1 MALFPKAE
9 FKVLVDDGRVVSG
22 KKLDGVLVLVA
33 PEDIPRAEH
42 VDLIFRSTAWA
53 GYGSGKNR
61 GVVRRQMFLAPLK
74 HDLIKGIPLPKGE
87 HRYPF
92 SIDVPPWLPPG
103 LAGPDC
109 GIQHEIEA
117 RLDVDWAKD
126 PVTTLVPRVELPATQ
141 GFREPRGTRS
151 PNGFHAEIVLEV
163 TLGSTVITQGETLSG
178 EVALRSGHGARFDA
192 VVLSMRSSVAVP
204 MGRGDR
210 RQGAGTAI
218 RIPAEM
224 LRAGEP
230 VAFSFPPN
238 PHLPPSYRTGF
249 LNHDVV
255 LDVSVDIPWA
265 TDPSFEIKLSV
276 LPHGSIMHGEAS
288 KAPVGS
294 ERLRRNAAAMAQA
307 TGLAVARPPGLV
319 EGSVGPVVL
328 RIDDV
333 AREGHLG
340 LGAEL
345 SFPDLELG
353 ITFRPLG
360 ALEGFRDS
368 PLLPEGSRIRDKYLL
383 RCKPEDERPP
393 VPDDVLRAFFA
404 ALFAGF
410 EQADDIRLADHHVGV
425 HFPLPHDESPRMIEA
440 AQLLQARA
448 SEIGQ
453 QIARLPFPA
462 PVAQTR
468 PAWEAMAVEQGAVL
482 VPTGPS
488 LHGIVFR
495 ARVLTGEERSI
506 TASIRTVWK
515 KPGPRVSAGTGPI
528 PEAQIEIDLRSSP
541 LPSAAWAALAS
552 STPSDLL
559 RAVRAS
565 FTTIEPLAGGGGV
578 TLERQWTP
586 DPHALLSPIATFFD
600 WVLDFRG
607 ERRVDSPYR

>member
-1 MALFPKAE
+1 MALFPSAD

-22 KKLDGVLVLVA
+22 QRLEGVLVLEA
-33 PEDIPRAEH
+33 KEDIPRAEH
-42 VDLIFRSTAWA
+42 VDLVFRSTAWA

-61 GVVRRQMFLAPLK
+61 SVVRRQMFLSPLK
-74 HDLIKGIPLPKGE
+74 HDLLKGVTLPKGE

-92 SIDVPPWLPPG
+92 AIDVPAWLPPG
-103 LAGPDC
+103 LSGPDC

-126 PVTTLVPRVELPATQ
+126 PVTTLVPRVEIAAGQ
-141 GFREPRGTRS
+141 GLREPRGTRS
-151 PNGFHAEIVLEV
+151 PNGFHAEIVIEV
-163 TLGSTVITQGETLSG
+163 TLESTVITQSETLSG
-178 EVALRSGHGARFDA
+178 EIALRSGHSARFDA

-249 LNHDVV
+249 LDHDVV

-265 TDPSFEIKLSV
+265 TDPSFEIMLNV
-276 LPHGSIMHGEAS
+276 LPHGSTMHGAAA

-307 TGLAVARPPGLV
+307 TGLSVARPPGLV
-319 EGSVGPVVL
+319 EGRVGPVVL
-328 RIDDV
+328 RIDDA

-368 PLLPEGSRIRDKYLL
+368 PLLAQGSRIRDKYLL
-383 RCKPEDERPP
+383 RCKAEDERPP
-393 VPDDVLRAFFA
+393 VPDEVLRVFFA
-404 ALFAGF
+404 TLLTGF
-410 EQADDIRLADHHVGV
+410 EQADDIRLADHHLGL
-425 HFPLPHDESPRMIEA
+425 HFPLPNDESPRMIEA

-448 SEIGQ
+448 AVIGQ
-453 QIARLPFPA
+453 EIARLPFPA

-468 PAWEAMAVEQGAVL
+468 PAWEAMAAEQGAVL

-488 LHGIVFR
+488 LHGLVFR
-495 ARVLTGEERSI
+495 ARVLSGEERAI
-506 TASIRTVWK
+506 TASVRTIWK
-515 KPGPRVSAGTGPI
+515 KTG

-541 LPSAAWAALAS
+541 LPSAAWAALATT
-552 STPSDLL
+552 TPNELL
-559 RAVRAS
+559 RAVRSS
-565 FTTIEPLAGGGGV
+565 FTSIEPLAGGGGV